1 MTHAQIGILDLTAL
15 GNLVLTERVDDVPT
29 NP

>member
-1 MTHAQIGILDLTAL
+1 MTHAEIGILDLAAV